1 MGKFFWWVI
10 LFVIA
15 YFLNA
20 ARDYT
25 AAFDDL
31 TKMQANRTE
40 TCPGISKLDVNRSLS
55 KKISMNQLIEAD
67 VHTSYQMVVSIHFY
81 WG

>member
-1 MGKFFWWVI
+1 MKKGGKGWESFFWWVI

-55 KKISMNQLIEAD
+55 KKIFHESAN
-67 VHTSYQMVVSIHFY
+67 
-81 WG
+81 